1 MYHNY
6 KELPYRPLSKI
17 LLRNPNF
24 PLPIYNY
31 QPLIYNNPLSHSLK
45 LPRIQLGRTVQIPSS
60 SNCNC
65 NCNCNCNN
73 CNNHYNNNNNNNI
86 IVDQEREEEILNYLK
101 SLPEIEDIKKEKEKE
116 EEEEEE
122 KKEIIPPN
130 IVKPIINRKEIN
142 YKDVVHYIPPP
153 IKPPIDDKMNE
164 FIFYK
169 LRLPNKNH
177 ILKSKRNSIESPRNT
192 KIKTPKKRV
201 SKEEINWWKL
211 LKDFINL
218 FIFYKTALKYTKYAK
233 KRIKKIKERNE
244 NIVYELLVL
253 KDWMLTIQKSFFPE
267 FKYFQD
273 FDISYNNTY
282 PRLKIA
288 KHMKVIKSIIQ
299 KLMENFQKKVK
310 KLRDIPKNIQ
320 QILYKFIKER
330 AYFPYSF
337 LSINQVY
344 RIDFHFYGF
353 TRLIND
359 QEASMILS
367 FLLINGIL
375 VQQILLNIGRYINQ
389 FEKSKE
395 VRISAKYIGS
405 IIHYLT
411 RDTFKDKP
419 KIHNNFISVLNYFR
433 NHKDINED
441 LEDVND
447 DFGKDMIYNEKDE
460 FSRFLVD
467 FKDISIFWEV
477 YKEFVEEYKKN
488 IYIWAVYFCRLIKN
502 KYAVYDPD
510 LKYKKRKK
518 RPPDR
523 KMRY

>member
-1 MYHNY
+1 MAVPAHDERDFDFAHVHN
-6 KELPYRPLSKI
+6 I
-17 LLRNPNF
+17 
-24 PLPIYNY
+24 
-31 QPLIYNNPLSHSLK
+31 
-45 LPRIQLGRTVQIPSS
+45 
-60 SNCNC
+60 
-65 NCNCNCNN
+65 
-73 CNNHYNNNNNNNI
+73 
-86 IVDQEREEEILNYLK
+86 
-101 SLPEIEDIKKEKEKE
+101 
-116 EEEEEE
+116 
-122 KKEIIPPN
+122 
-130 IVKPIINRKEIN
+130 PIIQSIAPV
-142 YKDVVHYIPPP
+142 D
-153 IKPPIDDKMNE
+153 
-164 FIFYK
+164 
-169 LRLPNKNH
+169 KNH
-177 ILKSKRNSIESPRNT
+177 PLRHSY
-192 KIKTPKKRV
+192 
-201 SKEEINWWKL
+201 WL
-211 LKDFINL
+211 
-218 FIFYKTALKYTKYAK
+218 
-233 KRIKKIKERNE
+233 
-244 NIVYELLVL
+244 
-253 KDWMLTIQKSFFPE
+253 SFME
-267 FKYFQD
+267 K
-273 FDISYNNTY
+273 
-282 PRLKIA
+282 RLKIA
-288 KHMKVIKSIIQ
+288 KHMKEIKSIIQ

-433 NHKDINED
+433 NYKDINED